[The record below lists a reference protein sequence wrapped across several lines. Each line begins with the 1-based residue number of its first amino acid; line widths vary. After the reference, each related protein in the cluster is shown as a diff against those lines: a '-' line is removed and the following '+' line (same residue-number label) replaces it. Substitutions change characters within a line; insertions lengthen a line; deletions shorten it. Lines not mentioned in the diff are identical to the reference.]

1 MSNPIT
7 EESLYQM
14 TSQELTTLLYEALEK
29 NLIRASDAI
38 YGGRLTDANLFLQR
52 CNDILHRL
60 GVGINYEAGIVADQL
75 EHIYN
80 YMAER
85 LIEAN
90 LKKDISI
97 IEEVQQLLKNIVNAW
112 REAQQ
117 NMQQQPPSQKNSVIK
132 RRMNAYDQDLYENE
146 ISVDRKE

>member
-1 MSNPIT
+1 MSRLIS

-38 YGGRLTDANLFLQR
+38 VGGRLTDANLFLQR
-52 CNDILHRL
+52 CNDIVQRL
-60 GVGINYEAGIVADQL
+60 GVGINYEAGIIADQL

-80 YMAER
+80 HMADC
-85 LIEAN
+85 LIKAN
-90 LKKDISI
+90 LAKDLAY
-97 IEEVQQLLKNIVNAW
+97 IEEVQRLLGMITGAW
-112 REAQQ
+112 REA
-117 NMQQQPPSQKNSVIK
+117 SQKTSSKPDGSSAVK
-132 RRMNAYDQDLYENE
+132 RKINAYDQSAFEAE

>member
-1 MSNPIT
+1 MSQLIT

-14 TSQELTTLLYEALEK
+14 TSQELTRLLYEALEK

-38 YGGRLTDANLFLQR
+38 HSGRLTDANLFLQR
-52 CNDILHRL
+52 CNDILQRL

-85 LIEAN
+85 IIEAN
-90 LKKDISI
+90 YKKDITL
-97 IEEVQQLLKNIVNAW
+97 IEEVKKLLKLISDAW
-112 REAQQ
+112 HEADLR
-117 NMQQQPPSQKNSVIK
+117 MKEQPQTANSVK
-132 RRMNAYDQDLYENE
+132 RRVNAYDRDLYEPE
-146 ISVDRKE
+146 YSIDRKD